1 MTANLKNKDRLP
13 LRQVVAIYPDQA
25 EKLKKIADKNYRTL
39 AGQLRLIIDE
49 WMNNQK

>member
-1 MTANLKNKDRLP
+1 MKNKDRLE

-25 EKLKKIADKNYRTL
+25 KKLKEIADKNYRTL

-49 WMNNQK
+49 WLKSNQK